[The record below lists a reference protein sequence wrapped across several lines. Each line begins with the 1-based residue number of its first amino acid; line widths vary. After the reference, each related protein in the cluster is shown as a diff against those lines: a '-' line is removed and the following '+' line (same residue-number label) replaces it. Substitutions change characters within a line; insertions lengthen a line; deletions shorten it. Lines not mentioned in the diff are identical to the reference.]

1 MEHLRLIR
9 DIEMKNHSPIYLLH
23 GEESYFI
30 DIIAEALEDKL
41 LDEAEKAF
49 GLHIYYGKD
58 TNIEHILSTS
68 KGFPMGGNLQLVI
81 VREAQDLKD
90 WKKED
95 ATKKLVD
102 YIQNPTPTTVLAF
115 CYKNGK
121 LDGRGQAFKA
131 FKSKAK
137 VFESAKIKDY
147 ALSEWVNTFVK
158 EKQLTIG
165 GSNAQLLADY
175 LGSDL
180 HKLVNEI
187 EKLRLI
193 LKPGDEITSQIIQD
207 HIGISKD
214 YNVWELQDALVTK
227 DVLKANRIIHY
238 FENNP
243 KQNPVAMIIPALY
256 PFFAKLCLIQNSQS
270 KSEAYKELGITSFA
284 MRNFKEAEK
293 NYSPAKSE
301 RILGYLRD
309 AEEQLKGVKGLSF
322 DSGDI
327 LKELVFKILH

>member
-9 DIEMKNHSPIYLLH
+9 DIEMRNQSSVYLLH
-23 GEESYFI
+23 GEEAYFT
-30 DIIAEALEDKL
+30 DIIANALEEKL
-41 LDEAEKAF
+41 LDESEKAF
-49 GLHIYYGKD
+49 GLNILYGKD
-58 TNIEHILSTS
+58 STLEQILSIS

-81 VREAQDLKD
+81 VREAQELKD

-95 ATKKLVD
+95 QTKRLID
-102 YIQNPTPTTVLAF
+102 YINSPTPTTVLAF

-121 LDGRGQAFKA
+121 LDGRSQIFKA

-137 VFESAKIKDY
+137 VFESTKIKEY
-147 ALSEWVNTFVK
+147 ALPDWIQGFVK
-158 EKQLTIG
+158 EKKLTIS
-165 GSNAQLLADY
+165 GSNTQLLADY

-187 EKLRLI
+187 EKLLLI
-193 LKPGDEITSQIIQD
+193 LKPGEEITSQIIQD

-214 YNVWELQDALVTK
+214 YNVWELQDALVMK

-243 KQNPVAMIIPALY
+243 KQHPVAMIIPALY
-256 PFFAKLCLIQNSQS
+256 PFFAKLCLVLNSS
-270 KSEAYKELGITSFA
+270 NKSEAYQELGISSFA
-284 MRNFKEAEK
+284 LRNYKEAEK

-301 RILGYLRD
+301 RIIGYLRD

-322 DSGDI
+322 KSGDI
-327 LKELVFKILH
+327 LKELIFKILH